1 MNPGLPDSENYSY
14 LCRHSAQPRQEG
26 GPLQPFFRG
35 IHVIK
40 QQPPVTAKRLPLRL
54 AVGLA
59 AFTLSAC
66 AVKPEP
72 VSLDQQMAQAS
83 ADRASMFDGQ
93 EPVTRP
99 ISLEEAMA
107 RAVKYNLQQRLGLME
122 RALEDNLLDVQNLDM
137 LPKLAARAGWRGR
150 DNISASSSQSIR
162 TGNQSL
168 EPSTSQDRGTRSAD
182 LQMSWN
188 VLDFGLGYFSAK
200 AQANKSLAAEE
211 RRRRIVADIIAQV
224 RSAYWEAATAER
236 LKPDVQRALV
246 EARGALAH
254 ARQTEQQRLLA
265 PLDALRFQKGLLEM
279 VRQLEAVDGEL
290 ANAKSRLAALMN
302 LPPASDYRLVLPSE
316 QQLNQPTLAYRLD
329 DLEAMAMVKRPEVRE
344 ESYLARNAVLETR
357 SALLRLLPG
366 ASLFVGTNYDSNSY
380 TVNNHWADAG
390 VQVSW
395 NLMSVLSYPAIVR
408 AGEARSAVA
417 DVRRQALRMAVL
429 TQVNVA
435 WQQYQQASVLFD
447 RSNELQ
453 RIQRGILTQTESAV
467 QSDAQTLVERVRT
480 RTETVLATRI
490 RDRSYAQLQSAYG
503 AVYQAAGLDPLPERL
518 SGDSIASLSQAIL
531 DNSLALA
538 QGKAPVPSLPA
549 SQPSPIAN
557 VFPVAQ
563 PSRPVSAPVQQ
574 VDLWNSLGSLQGA
587 PLLPVAAP
595 TRQR

>member
-1 MNPGLPDSENYSY
+1 M
-14 LCRHSAQPRQEG
+14 
-26 GPLQPFFRG
+26 
-35 IHVIK
+35 IK
-40 QQPPVTAKRLPLRL
+40 QQPLAQRLPLRL
-54 AVGLA
+54 AIGLA
-59 AFTLSAC
+59 ALTLSAC
-66 AVKPEP
+66 AVTPEP
-72 VSLDQQMAQAS
+72 ETLDQQIAQAS
-83 ADRASMFDGQ
+83 ADRARMFNGQ

-122 RALEDNLLDVQNLDM
+122 RALEDNLLDVQSLDM

-150 DNISASSSQSIR
+150 DNISASSSESIR

-168 EPSTSQDRGTRSAD
+168 EPSTSQDRSSRSAD
-182 LQMSWN
+182 LQLSWN
-188 VLDFGLGYFSAK
+188 VLDFGLGYFGAK

-236 LKPDVQRALV
+236 LKPEVQRALV
-246 EARGALAH
+246 EARSTLAN

-290 ANAKSRLAALMN
+290 ASAKSRLAALMN
-302 LPPASDYRLVLPSE
+302 LPPATDYRLVLPSD
-316 QQLNQPTLAYRLD
+316 QQMKQPALAYSLD

-344 ESYLARNAVLETR
+344 ESYLARNVVLETR

-366 ASLFVGTNYDSNSY
+366 ASLFVGSNYDSNSFA
-380 TVNNHWADAG
+380 VNNRWADAG

-395 NLMSVLSYPAIVR
+395 NLMSVLSYPVITR

-435 WQQYQQASVLFD
+435 WQQFQQANTLFD

-453 RIQRGILTQTESAV
+453 RIQRGILHQTENAV

-503 AVYQAAGLDPLPERL
+503 AVYQAAGLDPLPERMADN
-518 SGDSIASLSQAIL
+518 SVAALSQAIL
-531 DNSLALA
+531 DNGVALA
-538 QGKAPVPSLPA
+538 QGKTQVPRLPRLNPSHVIVTTPAPVA
-549 SQPSPIAN
+549 
-557 VFPVAQ
+557 VA
-563 PSRPVSAPVQQ
+563 PRPVQSL
-574 VDLWNSLGSLQGA
+574 DMWNSLGSLQGT
-587 PLLPVAAP
+587 PVVP
-595 TRQR
+595 VTQKR

>member
-1 MNPGLPDSENYSY
+1 M
-14 LCRHSAQPRQEG
+14 
-26 GPLQPFFRG
+26 
-35 IHVIK
+35 IK
-40 QQPPVTAKRLPLRL
+40 QQPLARRLPLRL
-54 AVGLA
+54 AIGLA
-59 AFTLSAC
+59 ALTLSAC
-66 AVKPEP
+66 AVTPEP
-72 VSLDQQMAQAS
+72 ETLDQQIALAS
-83 ADRASMFDGQ
+83 ADRAKMFDGQ
-93 EPVTRP
+93 EPVTQP

-150 DNISASSSQSIR
+150 DNISASSSESIR

-168 EPSTSQDRGTRSAD
+168 EPSTSQDRASHNAD
-182 LQMSWN
+182 LQMSFN
-188 VLDFGLGYFSAK
+188 VLDFGLGYFGAK

-236 LKPDVQRALV
+236 LKPEVQQALV
-246 EARGALAH
+246 EARSALAN

-290 ANAKSRLAALMN
+290 ASAKSRLAALMS
-302 LPPASDYRLVLPSE
+302 LPPASNYRLVLPTD
-316 QQLNQPTLAYRLD
+316 QQMHQPTLAYSLD
-329 DLEAMAMVKRPEVRE
+329 DLEAIAMVKRPEVRE

-366 ASLFVGTNYDSNSY
+366 ASLFVGSNYDSNSY
-380 TVNNHWADAG
+380 AVNNRWADAG

-395 NLMSVLSYPAIVR
+395 NLMSVLSYPAIIR

-417 DVRRQALRMAVL
+417 DMRRQALRMAVL

-435 WQQYQQASVLFD
+435 WQQYQQANTLFD

-453 RIQRGILTQTESAV
+453 RIQRGILHQTENAV

-490 RDRSYAQLQSAYG
+490 RDRSYAQLQSAHG
-503 AVYQAAGLDPLPERL
+503 AVYQAAGLDPLPQRL
-518 SGDSIASLSQAIL
+518 ADNSVAALSQAIL
-531 DNSLALA
+531 DNSVALA
-538 QGKAPVPSLPA
+538 QGKTVVPHLPPINQSFAAVATAAPSL
-549 SQPSPIAN
+549 
-557 VFPVAQ
+557 
-563 PSRPVSAPVQQ
+563 SRPRPMTTPLQT
-574 VDLWNSLGSLQGA
+574 VDMWNSLGSLQDT
-587 PLLPVAAP
+587 PVVP
-595 TRQR
+595 VTQKR

>member
-1 MNPGLPDSENYSY
+1 M
-14 LCRHSAQPRQEG
+14 
-26 GPLQPFFRG
+26 
-35 IHVIK
+35 IK
-40 QQPPVTAKRLPLRL
+40 QQPLAQRLPLRL
-54 AVGLA
+54 AIGLA
-59 AFTLSAC
+59 ALTLSAC
-66 AVKPEP
+66 AVTPEP
-72 VSLDQQMAQAS
+72 ETLDQQIAQAS
-83 ADRASMFDGQ
+83 ADRANMFNGQ

-150 DNISASSSQSIR
+150 DNISASSSESIR

-168 EPSTSQDRGTRSAD
+168 EPSTSQDRSSRSAD
-182 LQMSWN
+182 LQMSFN
-188 VLDFGLGYFSAK
+188 VLDFGLGYFGAK

-236 LKPDVQRALV
+236 LKPEVQQALV
-246 EARGALAH
+246 EARSALAN

-290 ANAKSRLAALMN
+290 ASAKSRLAALMN
-302 LPPASDYRLVLPSE
+302 LPPASDYRLVLPTD
-316 QQLNQPTLAYRLD
+316 QQMHQPTLAYSLD
-329 DLEAMAMVKRPEVRE
+329 DLEALAMVKRPEVRE

-366 ASLFVGTNYDSNSY
+366 ASLFVGSNYDSNSY
-380 TVNNHWADAG
+380 TVNNRWADAG

-395 NLMSVLSYPAIVR
+395 NLMSVLSYPAITR

-435 WQQYQQASVLFD
+435 WQQYQQANTLFD

-453 RIQRGILTQTESAV
+453 RIQRGILHQTENAV

-518 SGDSIASLSQAIL
+518 ADNSVAALSQAIF
-531 DNSLALA
+531 DNSVALA
-538 QGKAPVPSLPA
+538 QGKTVVPHLPGINQSRAAVATAAPTV
-549 SQPSPIAN
+549 
-557 VFPVAQ
+557 
-563 PSRPVSAPVQQ
+563 SRPVSARVQT
-574 VDLWNSLGSLQGA
+574 VDMWNSLGSLQGA
-587 PLLPVAAP
+587 PVVPV
-595 TRQR
+595 TQKR